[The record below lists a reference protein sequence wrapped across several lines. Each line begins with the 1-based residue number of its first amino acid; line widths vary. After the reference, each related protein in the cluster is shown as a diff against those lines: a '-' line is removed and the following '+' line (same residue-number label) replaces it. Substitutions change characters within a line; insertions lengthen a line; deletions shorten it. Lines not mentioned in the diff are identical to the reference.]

1 MNDDAKLSRRR
12 FAQVAGAT
20 TLAGPT
26 IVSARALGRDGQ
38 AAASERITL
47 GFIGMGTM
55 NRYHLTTLLKR
66 PELQVLAV
74 CDCDTNRRENARK
87 TVDEHYNQQASKG
100 REAEHCK
107 GYNNFR
113 DLLQRTDIDA
123 VVIATPDHW
132 HAIQIIE
139 ACKAGKDIYCE
150 KPLTLTI
157 HEAKVV
163 IDAVRKY
170 ARVLQTGSQQRTEFD
185 GKFRTACEYVRS
197 GRLGRI
203 LTVHAGLGGPSHP
216 CHLPAEPMEPG
227 LDWDLWLGPAP
238 QRPYHSI
245 LSPRGVHKHFP
256 NWRSYKE
263 YSGGGMTDFG
273 AHHFDIAQWGLGRD
287 DSGPSF
293 IRPPDDEK
301 AERGVHYWYDDGVE
315 LIHGGP
321 SGVTF
326 IGTVGMI
333 QVDRD
338 KLISIPAEI
347 LKRPLEK
354 KNVRLP
360 RARSH
365 HDDWLECIKTRR
377 DPIAKVE
384 VGARSVTVC
393 HLGNLAYWHRQPLYW
408 DADAWDL
415 STEAEV
421 AARETP
427 AAAVPPL
434 PTGSAVQS
442 ISTDRER
449 RDPWKLPEI

>member
-1 MNDDAKLSRRR
+1 MNDDARLSRRG
-12 FAQVAGAT
+12 FARAAGVTSWAVP
-20 TLAGPT
+20 A
-26 IVSARALGRDGQ
+26 IVSARALGREAP

-55 NRYHLTTLLKR
+55 NRYHLGALLKR
-66 PELQVLAV
+66 PEVQVLAV
-74 CDCDTNRRENARK
+74 CDCDTTRRDSARK
-87 TVDEHYNQQASKG
+87 TVDDHYNKQATKG
-100 REAEHCK
+100 RDAAHCRA
-107 GYNNFR
+107 YNDFR
-113 DLLQRTDIDA
+113 DLLKRHDIDA

-170 ARVLQTGSQQRTEFD
+170 ARVLQTGSQQRTEFS

-197 GRLGRI
+197 GRLGKI
-203 LTVHAGLGGPSHP
+203 LTVHCGLGGPSHP
-216 CHLPAEPMEPG
+216 CNLPGEPVEPG

-238 QRPYHSI
+238 RRPYNSI

-256 NWRSYKE
+256 NWRAYKE

-287 DSGPSF
+287 DSGPTT
-293 IRPPDDEK
+293 IRPPEDPK
-301 AERGVHYWYDDGVE
+301 AEWGVRYRYDDDVE

-321 SGVTF
+321 GGVTF
-326 IGTVGMI
+326 IGTHGMI

-338 KLISIPAEI
+338 KLISLPAEI
-347 LKRPLEK
+347 LKRPLERK
-354 KNVRLP
+354 DVHLP
-360 RARSH
+360 QARSH
-365 HDDWLECIKTRR
+365 HDDWLECVRMRK
-377 DPIAKVE
+377 DPIANVE

-393 HLGNLAYWHRQPLYW
+393 HLGNLAYRNP
-408 DADAWDL
+408 
-415 STEAEV
+415 AESPHPSGV
-421 AARETP
+421 
-427 AAAVPPL
+427 
-434 PTGSAVQS
+434 G
-442 ISTDRER
+442 
-449 RDPWKLPEI
+449 

>member
-1 MNDDAKLSRRR
+1 MNDDATLSRRT
-12 FAQVAGAT
+12 FAQLAGAA
-20 TLAGPT
+20 TLAAPT
-26 IVSARALGRDGQ
+26 IVPARALGREDQ
-38 AAASERITL
+38 AAASQRTTL

-55 NRYHLTTLLKR
+55 NRDHLRRFLRR
-66 PELQVLAV
+66 PDVQVLAV
-74 CDCDTNRRENARK
+74 CDCDKTRRESARK
-87 TVDEHYNQQASKG
+87 MVDDHYNEQAPKGSESKQCL
-100 REAEHCK
+100 A
-107 GYNNFR
+107 YNDFR
-113 DLLQRTDIDA
+113 DLLQRNEIDA

-132 HAIQIIE
+132 HAIQVIE

-157 HEAKVV
+157 VEAKAV

-203 LTVHAGLGGPSHP
+203 LSVHAGLGGPSRP
-216 CHLPAEPMEPG
+216 CDLPEQPIEPG
-227 LDWDLWLGPAP
+227 LDWEMWLGPAP
-238 QRPYHSI
+238 KRSYNSI

-256 NWRSYKE
+256 AWRNYKE

-287 DSGPSF
+287 DSGPYYVQ
-293 IRPPDDEK
+293 PPATER
-301 AERGVHYWYDDGVE
+301 AERGVRYWYDDGVE

-326 IGTVGMI
+326 IGTTGLI

-338 KLISIPAEI
+338 KLISVPADI
-347 LKRPLEK
+347 LKHPLERK
-354 KNVRLP
+354 DVHLP

-365 HDDWLECIKTRR
+365 HDDWLDCIKTRK
-377 DPIAKVE
+377 DPIANVE

-393 HLGNLAYWHRQPLYW
+393 HLGNLAYWHRQVL
-408 DADAWDL
+408 AWDPITWELL
-415 STEAEV
+415 SDGEI
-421 AARETP
+421 
-427 AAAVPPL
+427 PPL
-434 PTGSAVQS
+434 PEGVAATPAQVARKP
-442 ISTDRER
+442 IPLDRER
-449 RDPWKLPEI
+449 RDPWQLPQI